1 MTDHAANDSLSI
13 RNWWIQ
19 TKGRNYLKCQGA
31 TLLCSRAYM
40 FRIAFVFLLHIKVL
54 EQASDTN
61 LEELLLSAGLS
72 GPASTKDKKTGGAF
86 AGTSRGPESQS
97 KARPVT
103 PKV

>member
-1 MTDHAANDSLSI
+1 MTASPFGTGGSKRKAETTSNAKVRRHFAAALTCSVMPLSSCF
-13 RNWWIQ
+13 
-19 TKGRNYLKCQGA
+19 K
-31 TLLCSRAYM
+31 S
-40 FRIAFVFLLHIKVL
+40 KVL

-72 GPASTKDKKTGGAF
+72 GPSSTKDKKTGGAF
-86 AGTSRGPESQS
+86 AGTSRGPDSQS